1 MILLSDEEWD
11 ILELKDAF
19 GSGRTSRDNV
29 ISKVHEIFDQVHFVC
44 VRNASKHFACFCYR
58 VVHSL
63 GPRQYEVHIET
74 GYSVT
79 VTLRK

>member
-44 VRNASKHFACFCYR
+44 VRNASNHFAVFLL
-58 VVHSL
+58 SG
-63 GPRQYEVHIET
+63 GPDYNTMAILRQ
-74 GYSVT
+74 VT
-79 VTLRK
+79 V